1 MNGVEHEQKKK
12 KTILPIAWG
21 YFLRKCLAFI
31 CSLFIIASLTF
42 FLMNWIPGD
51 PFSDEQTLRRDMHES
66 LLQHHGLHRPWW
78 IQYRDYLANVLQGHL
93 GYSFKYPGRSVN
105 SIIGEGFVIS
115 AQLGLQAFCTA
126 LFLGISLGTLSA
138 LHAHLWQDRSI
149 LIFTTIGISIPSFIL
164 ATLLQYSLAIYF
176 PLFPL
181 ARWGTF
187 SQTILPSL
195 ALSAAPMA
203 FIIRLTRTGVLAVL
217 QTDYIKL
224 ARAKGLPLTHWLP
237 KHALRNALLPV
248 LSYLGPLLANVL
260 VGSFVIEKIF
270 SIPGLG
276 QWFVN
281 SVANRDYSMIMG
293 LTLFY
298 SFILLGA
305 VFVVDLLYGV
315 WDPRIRLAARER

>member
-1 MNGVEHEQKKK
+1 MFR
-12 KTILPIAWG
+12 
-21 YFLRKCLAFI
+21 YFVRKSAAFLA
-31 CSLFIIASLTF
+31 SLFFIATLTF
-42 FLMNWIPGD
+42 FLMHIIPGD
-51 PFSDEQTLRRDMHES
+51 PFSEEQSLRGDMHEA
-66 LLQHHGLHRPWW
+66 LRNQYGMNRHWTV
-78 IQYRDYLANVLQGHL
+78 QYRDYLANLAHGNL

-105 SIIGEGFVIS
+105 HIIREGFPVS
-115 AQLGLQAFCTA
+115 AWLGLQAFAMA
-126 LFLGISLGTLSA
+126 LLFGIPLGTLCA
-138 LHAHLWQDRSI
+138 LRPHRWEERCI
-149 LIFTTIGISIPSFIL
+149 LILTTCGIAIPSFIL
-164 ATLLQYSLAIYF
+164 AALLQYTLAIYL

-187 SQTILPSL
+187 AQTLLPSL

-203 FIIRLTRTGVLAVL
+203 FIIRLTRAGIADVL

-224 ARAKGLPLTHWLP
+224 ARAKGLPLTLWLWR
-237 KHALRNALLPV
+237 HALRNALLPV

-281 SVANRDYSMIMG
+281 SVANRDYPLIMG

-298 SFILLGA
+298 SLILLGA
-305 VFVVDLLYGV
+305 VFLVDLLYGI
-315 WDPRIRLAARER
+315 WDPRIRLIAKEA

>member
-1 MNGVEHEQKKK
+1 MNDIGHLKENE
-12 KTILPIAWG
+12 KTILPFAWG
-21 YFLRKCLAFI
+21 YFVRKSLAFV

-42 FLMNWIPGD
+42 FLMKSISGD
-51 PFSDEQTLRRDMHES
+51 PFSDEQSLRQDMHQS
-66 LLQHHGLHRPWW
+66 LLQHHGLHRPWL
-78 IQYRDYLANVLQGHL
+78 IQYYDYLVNVLQGHL

-105 SIIGEGFVIS
+105 SIISEGFAIS
-115 AQLGLQAFCTA
+115 AQLGLQAFCMA
-126 LFLGISLGTLSA
+126 LFFGISLGTLSA
-138 LHAHLWQDRSI
+138 LHAHFWQDRTI

-164 ATLLQYSLAIYF
+164 AALLQYSFAIYF
-176 PLFPL
+176 PFFPL

-195 ALSAAPMA
+195 ALSAASMA
-203 FIIRLTRTGVLAVL
+203 FIIRLTRTGLLAVL

-224 ARAKGLPLTHWLP
+224 ARAKGLPLSYWLW

-298 SFILLGA
+298 SVILLGA
-305 VFVVDLLYGV
+305 VFVVDVLYGV
-315 WDPRIRLAARER
+315 WDPRIRLMARER

>member
-1 MNGVEHEQKKK
+1 MFIYFIR
-12 KTILPIAWG
+12 KTTA
-21 YFLRKCLAFI
+21 YF

-42 FLMNWIPGD
+42 FLMKLVPGD
-51 PFSDEQTLRRDMHES
+51 PFGEEQALRRDMHEA
-66 LLQHHGLHRPWW
+66 LRQQYGLHRPCWV
-78 IQYRDYLANVLQGHL
+78 QYRDYLANLLQGQL

-105 SIIGEGFVIS
+105 SIIQEGFPIS
-115 AQLGLQAFCTA
+115 ARLGLQAFCMA
-126 LFLGISLGTLSA
+126 LLLGIGLGTISA
-138 LHAHLWQDRSI
+138 FYSHSWQDRWI
-149 LIFTTIGISIPSFIL
+149 LILTTTGISIPSFIL
-164 ATLLQYSLAIYF
+164 AALLQYCFAIYF

-187 SQTILPSL
+187 AQTLLPSL

-203 FIIRLTRTGVLAVL
+203 FITRLTRSELLKVL

-224 ARAKGLPLTHWLP
+224 ARAKGLPLSIWLWR
-237 KHALRNALLPV
+237 HALRNALLPV
-248 LSYLGPLLANVL
+248 LTYIGPLLANVL

-281 SVANRDYSMIMG
+281 SVAHRDYALIMG

-298 SFILLGA
+298 GLMLMGFVFI
-305 VFVVDLLYGV
+305 VDLLYGI
-315 WDPRIRLAARER
+315 WDPRIRIRDGL